1 MISEKSVGA
10 ILFVKEKE
18 PRYLLLHYEAGHWD
32 FPKGH
37 VEAGEQEPDTIA
49 REVEEETGVRGKIIT
64 KVKNPVSYF
73 YTWQGS

>member
-1 MISEKSVGA
+1 MISEKSAGA

-37 VEAGEQEPDTIA
+37 VEA
-49 REVEEETGVRGKIIT
+49 
-64 KVKNPVSYF
+64 
-73 YTWQGS
+73 